1 MTDEVIGFVQ
11 GLLLEVAGAVSIFRD
26 DQYVVLRDKTWSHL
40 QEPSRR
46 AKLGE
51 CGQSLWVGTG
61 NGAAP

>member
-11 GLLLEVAGAVSIFRD
+11 GLLLEVAGAVSVFRN
-26 DQYVVLRDKTWSHL
+26 DQYVVLQNKTWSPL
-40 QEPSRR
+40 QGPSRR
-46 AKLGE
+46 ARLGE